1 MIEHDA
7 DRADGGLD
15 RLDESGGLDAE
26 RPVGPDRADLFL
38 RARGLQTW
46 EDMEPVVEQASSSM
60 PPYAVH
66 EHNGDWFIQSA
77 SAARRVAKRLA
88 LMLSQPIPA
97 WGDVEM
103 LDPDLSIRLGDTV
116 VTTFPG
122 VPAKQRVCGIRLHM
136 GEGTGLT
143 QTLTT
148 RQLHP

>member
-1 MIEHDA
+1 MFSKIAVLQFEY
-7 DRADGGLD
+7 DRNDVI
-15 RLDESGGLDAE
+15 R
-26 RPVGPDRADLFL
+26 
-38 RARGLQTW
+38 
-46 EDMEPVVEQASSSM
+46 
-60 PPYAVH
+60 
-66 EHNGDWFIQSA
+66 
-77 SAARRVAKRLA
+77 
-88 LMLSQPIPA
+88 LSQPIPA

-103 LDPDLSIRLGDTV
+103 LAPDLSIRLGDTV

>member
-1 MIEHDA
+1 MYK
-7 DRADGGLD
+7 RQLPGLAK
-15 RLDESGGLDAE
+15 RRQGN
-26 RPVGPDRADLFL
+26 GPIL

-46 EDMEPVVEQASSSM
+46 EDMEPVVEGASSSM
-60 PPYAVH
+60 PSYAVH

-103 LDPDLSIRLGDTV
+103 LAPDLSIRLGDTV
-116 VTTFPG
+116 VTTFSG

>member
-1 MIEHDA
+1 MDSELSLSNPDLP
-7 DRADGGLD
+7 GLAK
-15 RLDESGGLDAE
+15 RRQGN
-26 RPVGPDRADLFL
+26 GPIL

-46 EDMEPVVEQASSSM
+46 EDMEPVVEEASSDM
-60 PPYAVH
+60 PSYAVH

-88 LMLSQPIPA
+88 LMLSQPIPS
-97 WGDVEM
+97 WGEVEM
-103 LDPDLSIRLGDTV
+103 LVPDLSIRWGDTV

>member
-1 MIEHDA
+1 MTGQKLAFSIC
-7 DRADGGLD
+7 
-15 RLDESGGLDAE
+15 
-26 RPVGPDRADLFL
+26 V
-38 RARGLQTW
+38 
-46 EDMEPVVEQASSSM
+46 ASNM
-60 PPYAVH
+60 M
-66 EHNGDWFIQSA
+66 A
-77 SAARRVAKRLA
+77 SA
-88 LMLSQPIPA
+88 LMAQPIPA

-103 LDPDLSIRLGDTV
+103 LVPDLSIRLGDTV